1 MPKNHAE
8 IKISGIVQGVGFRPF
23 AAKRAAQF
31 CLCGRVRNTTYGV
44 SLSLEGERRRIEEF
58 LGNFRESAPP
68 LSFIEDIVV
77 EFSEELSGYEDF
89 VIEDSISDSHRR
101 TLISPDIATCDD
113 CLRELF
119 DEKGKR
125 KKHPF
130 INCTNCGPR
139 FTIVRDIPYD
149 RKNTTMKDF
158 PMCPSCKEEYTDI
171 DNRRYHA
178 EPTCCN
184 SCGPRLYFCNAGGEE
199 ISGDAIEFAKERL
212 DAGKIIAIK
221 GLGGFHLACKTCDP
235 CLVNSLREKKRRDEK
250 PFAIMCRDIKEAEK
264 YAVINSAEKRLLLS
278 PQRPIV
284 LLKKKDRKENMHI
297 SENGN
302 IGIMLPYTPV
312 HHLVLSG
319 DVKSLVM
326 TSANFSDL
334 PIVYKNEDALKNL
347 SGIADGF
354 LLNDREIHVRCD
366 DSLLWEFNGS
376 PYFARRSRGYCPYPV
391 TTGSLLPRL
400 LACGAEQKASFCL
413 SRENHVFPSQHIGDL
428 KNLES
433 LENFEEQIKHFE
445 NILDIKPQGVV
456 CDLHPDYLS
465 TRYAE
470 ERAENENIP
479 LYRVWHHHAHMASCM
494 ADNGLRDDCIG
505 IVFDGTGLSPEGKIC
520 GAEFLVGG
528 YTEIR
533 HAGTMYPIA
542 LPGGDVA
549 IKEVSRIGISLLETS
564 GVSARGYFGDA
575 AEEITKQLSGGINCP
590 SSRGMGRLFDGVS
603 AILGVKRHASY
614 EGQAAILLEAAAEDG
629 ISRVYP
635 YTIGKISSKYVFD
648 WREMIKEI
656 HEDLKNGKSVGEISA
671 VFMNTII
678 DYSASMTKLIAE
690 ESGIKKVVLSGG
702 TFQNMYLLKGI
713 TSRFSHEGFEV
724 YTHKRVS
731 TNDEGISLGQ
741 IMIAAEG
748 GYEYVSCNTA
758 RDSRD

>member
-1 MPKNHAE
+1 MPKIHAE

-31 CLCGRVRNTTYGV
+31 CLCGRVRNTTHGV
-44 SLSLEGERRRIEEF
+44 SLSLEGERESIDGF

-68 LSFIEDIVV
+68 LSFIEDIAV
-77 EFSEELSGYEDF
+77 ELSEKLSGYQDF
-89 VIEDSISDSHRR
+89 IIEDSVSDSHRR

-119 DEKGKR
+119 DEDGKR
-125 KKHPF
+125 KNHPF

-158 PMCPSCKEEYTDI
+158 PMCESCKEEYTDI
-171 DNRRYHA
+171 QNRRYHA

-184 SCGPRLYFCNAGGEE
+184 DCGPRLFFCNAGGEE
-199 ISGDAIEFAKERL
+199 LSGDAIEYAQRYLGE
-212 DAGKIIAIK
+212 GKIIAIK
-221 GLGGFHLACKTCDP
+221 GLGGFHLACKTDDAF
-235 CLVNSLREKKRRDEK
+235 LVNSLRERKRRDEK
-250 PFAIMCRDIKEAEK
+250 PFAIMCRDIDEAEK
-264 YAVINSAEKRLLLS
+264 YAVINAAEKRLLTS

-284 LLKKKDRKENMHI
+284 LLKKKNRKENMHI
-297 SENGN
+297 SENGY

-312 HHLVLSG
+312 HHLLLSG
-319 DVKSLVM
+319 DIKSLVM

-334 PIVYKNEDALKNL
+334 PIICKNEDALLNL

-366 DSLLWEFNGS
+366 DSLLWEFCGNT
-376 PYFARRSRGYCPYPV
+376 YFARRSRGYCPYPV
-391 TTGSLLPRL
+391 TTTRILPRI

-413 SRENHVFPSQHIGDL
+413 SRENYVFPSQHIGDL

-433 LENFEEQIKHFE
+433 LENFEEQIEHFE
-445 NILDIKPQGVV
+445 NILDIEPEGVV

-470 ERAENENIP
+470 ERAESEKLP

-494 ADNGLRDDCIG
+494 ADNGIADDCIG

-528 YTEIR
+528 YTKIR
-533 HAGTMYPIA
+533 HAGTMRPIA
-542 LPGGDVA
+542 LPGGDIA
-549 IKEVSRIGISLLETS
+549 IKDVSRIGIALLRASGIDPAEIFGERTS
-564 GVSARGYFGDA
+564 
-575 AEEITKQLSGGINCP
+575 EIIKQLEGGINCP
-590 SSRGMGRLFDGVS
+590 SSSGMGRLFDGVS
-603 AILGVKRHASY
+603 AILAIKSRVSY
-614 EGQAAILLEAAAEDG
+614 EGQAAILLEALADEG
-629 ISRVYP
+629 VERVYP
-635 YTIGKISSKYVFD
+635 YTIDKISPKYIFD
-648 WREMIKEI
+648 WRGTVKAIVT
-656 HEDLKNGKSVGEISA
+656 DLKNEKSAGEISA
-671 VFMNTII
+671 VFMNTLIA
-678 DYSASMTKLIAE
+678 YSTEMTKLISGE
-690 ESGIKKVVLSGG
+690 CGIKKVVLSGG
-702 TFQNMYLLKGI
+702 TFQNMYILKGL
-713 TSRFSHEGFEV
+713 TTRLSDEGFEV

-731 TNDEGISLGQ
+731 TNDEGLSLGQ

-748 GYEYVSCNTA
+748 GCEYVSCNTA